1 MDKDDGFRELTTP
14 AGSTAGIMALASAV
28 ATLAQL
34 LELTGRLEPGMF
46 AEAIGHEKEI
56 AKLPAMKYVF
66 GQIQSML
73 SEPLPPELRVI
84 QGGRPDDGDPA
95 SED

>member
-1 MDKDDGFRELTTP
+1 MDEDDGLRELATP
-14 AGSTAGIMALASAV
+14 AGSAAGIIALASAV

-34 LELTGRLEPGMF
+34 LELTGRLEPGVF
-46 AEAIGHEKEI
+46 AEAIGHENEI
-56 AKLPAMKYVF
+56 AKMPAMKFVF
-66 GQIQSML
+66 GQIQGML
-73 SEPLPPELRVI
+73 SEPLPPKLR